1 MVWLVPVTEAGCDA
15 SLTPPLDTVTWYSVA
30 RAAGA
35 QDSATERSVAEPAR
49 PVGAG
54 GAAGNGGG
62 LYRPVMLPDELPAA
76 SNATQLI
83 SVVGAARPIAIGP
96 VYSFAV
102 ADGRSPAMRAGE
114 PSVVKKMSAV
124 GSSLVSFTDVA
135 STAVP
140 SAAGAGSTVTLGAS
154 MSPGSVGAELAS
166 GKASLIRGPA
176 SERTSI
182 S

>member
-1 MVWLVPVTEAGCDA
+1 MVWLVPVTGFGCDG

-30 RAAGA
+30 PAAA
-35 QDSATERSVAEPAR
+35 PQDSATERSVGVPAR

-54 GAAGNGGG
+54 GAAGSGRG
-62 LYRPVMLPDELPAA
+62 LYRPVMLPDELPAP

-83 SVVGAARPIAIGP
+83 SVVGVARPIAIGP

-124 GSSLVSFTDVA
+124 GSSLISFTDVA
-135 STAVP
+135 SRAVP
-140 SAAGAGSTVTLGAS
+140 SSAGTGSAVTFGATV
-154 MSPGSVGAELAS
+154 SPGSVGAELAS